1 MVSYMK
7 KMIWGDPAQQAAARG
22 GAGEESK
29 ESDEDAS
36 SAANFAGKI
45 TPD

>member
-7 KMIWGDPAQQAAARG
+7 KMIWGDQATQAAARG
-22 GAGEESK
+22 AAGEESK
-29 ESDEDAS
+29 DDGDGTV
-36 SAANFAGKI
+36 AATNFNNKV